1 VIILDRSMKMT
12 NLLVA
17 GAKYALKEKI
27 EDISYWRRR
36 RRQFPAHGET
46 LGGDRAIVEALR
58 RSGGYV
64 TSLDAL
70 GIPGTREMVA
80 VADEIFR
87 AIADRAGGKGGFVAS
102 APQEEIDRRPA
113 LIRWGL
119 DERLLDIVE
128 SYISMSVDYR
138 GLTVR
143 RDIMGG
149 DQLETRL
156 WHRDYEDRKIVKII
170 VYLND
175 VDRGGGGYE
184 FIPRTHLP
192 IWRIGPLAD
201 ASGRI
206 DEPTMRRVVPKSAW
220 HTCSGPRGTVAF
232 SDTCSVYH
240 RGTVAHSEDRHALF
254 FCYNSRTPR
263 SPGDCLPLFD
273 RPRFAEAAADLSAR
287 QRAAIGIPPM
297 RGGAGGSP

>member
-1 VIILDRSMKMT
+1 MT
-12 NLLVA
+12 SALVA
-17 GAKYALKEKI
+17 GAKYALREKI
-27 EDISYWRRR
+27 EDVSYWRRR
-36 RRQFPAHGET
+36 RRHQPSRAAP
-46 LGGDRAIVEALR
+46 LGRDRTIVEALR
-58 RSGGYV
+58 RSGGVV

-70 GIPGTREMVA
+70 GIAKTPEMVA
-80 VADEIFR
+80 AADDVFR
-87 AIADRAGGKGGFVAS
+87 AIAGRAAGKGGFIAS
-102 APQEEIDRRPA
+102 APQGEIDRHPA

-128 SYISMSVDYR
+128 SYISMPVDYR

-175 VDRGGGGYE
+175 VDRGGGAYE

-192 IWRIGPLAD
+192 IWRVGPLAG

-220 HTCSGPRGTVAF
+220 HTCSGPRGTVVF

-240 RGTVAHSEDRHALF
+240 RGTVAHSQDRHALF

-273 RPRFAEAAADLSAR
+273 RPRFAETAADLSAR
-287 QRAAIGIPPM
+287 QRAAIGL
-297 RGGAGGSP
+297 

>member
-1 VIILDRSMKMT
+1 MT
-12 NLLVA
+12 NLLVT
-17 GAKYALKEKI
+17 GAKFALREKI

-36 RRQFPAHGET
+36 RRHQPSRAMSAGS
-46 LGGDRAIVEALR
+46 DRTIVEALR
-58 RSGGYV
+58 RAGGFV
-64 TSLDAL
+64 TSLDPL
-70 GIPGTREMVA
+70 GIAKTREMMTA
-80 VADEIFR
+80 ADEVFR
-87 AIADRAGGKGGFVAS
+87 AIAGRAVGKGGFIAS
-102 APQEEIDRRPA
+102 APQEEIDRHPE

-119 DERLLDIVE
+119 DERLLEIVE
-128 SYISMSVDYR
+128 SYVSMPVDYR
-138 GLTVR
+138 GVTVR

-175 VDRGGGGYE
+175 VDRGGGAYE

-192 IWRIGPLAD
+192 IWRVGPLAG

-206 DEPTMRRVVPKSAW
+206 DEPTMRRVVPEKAW
-220 HTCSGPRGTVAF
+220 QTCSGPRGTVVF

-240 RGTVAHSEDRHALF
+240 RGTIAHSEDRQALF

-273 RPRFAEAAADLSAR
+273 RPRFAETAADLSAR
-287 QRAAIGIPPM
+287 QREAIGL
-297 RGGAGGSP
+297 

>member
-1 VIILDRSMKMT
+1 MT

-17 GAKYALKEKI
+17 GAKYALREKI
-27 EDISYWRRR
+27 EDVSYWRRR
-36 RRQFPAHGET
+36 RRHQPSHAAPLER
-46 LGGDRAIVEALR
+46 DRTIVEALR
-58 RSGGYV
+58 RSGGFV

-70 GIPGTREMVA
+70 GIAKTPEMMTA
-80 VADEIFR
+80 ADDVFR
-87 AIADRAGGKGGFVAS
+87 AIAGRAAGKGGFVAS
-102 APQEEIDRRPA
+102 APQGDIDRHPA

-128 SYISMSVDYR
+128 SYISMPVDYR

-175 VDRGGGGYE
+175 VDRGGGAYE
-184 FIPRTHLP
+184 FIPRMHLP
-192 IWRIGPLAD
+192 IWRVGPLAG

-220 HTCSGPRGTVAF
+220 HTCSGPRGTVVF

-254 FCYNSRTPR
+254 FCYNSRNPR

-273 RPRFAEAAADLSAR
+273 RGRFAKAAAGLSER
-287 QRAAIGIPPM
+287 QNAAIGL
-297 RGGAGGSP
+297 

>member
-1 VIILDRSMKMT
+1 MT

-17 GAKYALKEKI
+17 GAKYALREKI
-27 EDISYWRRR
+27 EDVSYWRRR
-36 RRQFPAHGET
+36 RRHRPSHGAPVGAGRT
-46 LGGDRAIVEALR
+46 IVEALR
-58 RSGGYV
+58 RSGGVV

-70 GIPGTREMVA
+70 GIPKTHEMRVA
-80 VADEIFR
+80 ADEIFR
-87 AIADRAGGKGGFVAS
+87 AIAGRAAGKGGFVAS
-102 APQEEIDRRPA
+102 APQEEINRHPA

-128 SYISMSVDYR
+128 NYISMPVDYR

-175 VDRGGGGYE
+175 VDRGGGAYE
-184 FIPRTHLP
+184 FIPRTHLS
-192 IWRIGPLAD
+192 IWRVGPLAG

-206 DEPTMRRVVPKSAW
+206 DEPTMRRVVPEKAW
-220 HTCSGPRGTVAF
+220 QTCSGPRGTVVF

-240 RGTVAHSEDRHALF
+240 RGTIAHSEDRQALF
-254 FCYNSRTPR
+254 FCYNSRAPR

-273 RPRFAEAAADLSAR
+273 RPRFAAAAVDLSPR
-287 QRAAIGIPPM
+287 QRAAIGL
-297 RGGAGGSP
+297 